1 MFIHI
6 IKPPTQI
13 EGSTLSASCNWWR
26 MPHHGPR
33 FVFNLHFLCSCCIL
47 LYSLCLLYILHYL
60 MYSCMQKECHCAGA
74 YVTNKTQLNHWMAA
88 DPLVGKSGGGGCSG
102 SLGGAA
108 GSECSGSLG
117 GAAGSECSGPLGGAA
132 EGVLLAARWCCRKGR
147 SPGR

>member
-47 LYSLCLLYILHYL
+47 FYSLCLLYILHYL
-60 MYSCMQKECHCAGA
+60 MYSCMQKECHCAVA

-88 DPLVGKSGGGGCSG
+88 DPLVGKTGGGGVFRVAWWRCR
-102 SLGGAA
+102 
-108 GSECSGSLG
+108 ER
-117 GAAGSECSGPLGGAA
+117 
-132 EGVLLAARWCCRKGR
+132 VLWVARWRCRERVLR
-147 SPGR
+147 SARWRCRGSAPGR